1 MRRPVQRWGSRA
13 VFKGSCAARAG
24 PAGRHTPLLPAPLH
38 RVRRLRRVP
47 LRPAPLLA
55 TPVPRCPSW
64 PPPVSAPPPG
74 RPAEQSEV
82 WIVEDG
88 EVHPWDGDFEDYK
101 DELIREIAAELDEQE
116 AEEARRQAERDE
128 KRRLAGKK

>member
-1 MRRPVQRWGSRA
+1 MEDGEARR
-13 VFKGSCAARAG
+13 CAS
-24 PAGRHTPLLPAPLH
+24 PACSDAPPTNPLLRHPS
-38 RVRRLRRVP
+38 
-47 LRPAPLLA
+47 RP
-55 TPVPRCPSW
+55 
-64 PPPVSAPPPG
+64 
-74 RPAEQSEV
+74 PAEKSEV